1 MTTTLPVPV
10 PARDPA
16 PGSPPEDSAWA
27 EISQETFA
35 LTRRLF
41 VQLQRRP
48 STLVAGVLQ
57 PLIWLVLFGALF
69 AKAPAGLLPGGTSY
83 GRFLGAGVIVFTA
96 FSAAL
101 NAGLP
106 VMLDR
111 EFGFLNRLL
120 VAPLRSRSSIVFASV
135 LYITSLSLV
144 QSLAIMGT
152 AALLGYGWPGA
163 GGLLLVL
170 VTLLLL
176 VFAVTALSLGLAF
189 ALPGHIELIAV
200 IFVANLPLLFAST
213 ALAPISFMPPWLG
226 WLAALNPLTFAIE
239 PIRAAYAGNFSLSA
253 LVLQA
258 PYGELSAASCLGV
271 LAALAAGL
279 FLLIR
284 PLLDRKLS

>member
-1 MTTTLPVPV
+1 MTSATPTS
-10 PARDPA
+10 PASGFA
-16 PGSPPEDSAWA
+16 PPSAEPSAFA
-27 EISQETFA
+27 EISQETLA

-69 AKAPAGLLPGGTSY
+69 AKAPAGLLPGGISY

-106 VMLDR
+106 VMFDR

-120 VAPLRSRSSIVFASV
+120 VAPLRSRSSIVLASV

-213 ALAPISFMPPWLG
+213 ALAPLSFMPAWLG

-239 PIRAAYAGNFSLSA
+239 PIRAAYAGQLSLTA
-253 LVLQA
+253 VVLEA
-258 PYGELSAASCLGV
+258 PYGQLSSATCLGV
-271 LAALAAGL
+271 LAVLAAGL

-284 PLLDRKLS
+284 PLLDRKLT

>member
-1 MTTTLPVPV
+1 MTTTLPAPPPV
-10 PARDPA
+10 RDPA

-106 VMLDR
+106 VMFDR

-163 GGLLLVL
+163 AGLLLVL

-213 ALAPISFMPPWLG
+213 ALAPLSFMPAWLG

-239 PIRAAYAGNFSLSA
+239 PIRAAYAGQVSLTA
-253 LVLQA
+253 VVLEA
-258 PYGELSAASCLGV
+258 PYGQLSSATCLGV
-271 LAALAAGL
+271 LALLAAGL

-284 PLLDRKLS
+284 PLLDRKLT

>member
-1 MTTTLPVPV
+1 MTSATPTISN
-10 PARDPA
+10 R
-16 PGSPPEDSAWA
+16 SPDAAEQPSALA
-27 EISQETFA
+27 EISQETLA
-35 LTRRLF
+35 LTKRLF
-41 VQLQRRP
+41 LQLQRRP

-69 AKAPAGLLPGGTSY
+69 AKAPAGLLPGGISY

-106 VMLDR
+106 VMFDR

-120 VAPLRSRSSIVFASV
+120 VAPLRSRSSIVLASV
-135 LYITSLSLV
+135 LYITCLSLV
-144 QSLAIMGT
+144 QSLAIMAT
-152 AALLGYGWPGA
+152 AALLGYGWPGG

-170 VTLLLL
+170 ITLLLL

-213 ALAPISFMPPWLG
+213 ALAPLSFMPSWLG
-226 WLAALNPLTFAIE
+226 WLASLNPLTFAIE
-239 PIRAAYAGNFSLSA
+239 PIRAAYAGQFSLTA
-253 LVLQA
+253 VVLEA
-258 PYGELSAASCLGV
+258 PYGDLTAGSCLLV
-271 LAALAAGL
+271 LAGLAAGL

>member
-1 MTTTLPVPV
+1 MTSATPALSPLPETSV
-10 PARDPA
+10 
-16 PGSPPEDSAWA
+16 SSSALA
-27 EISQETFA
+27 EISQETLA

-41 VQLQRRP
+41 VQLIRRP

-69 AKAPAGLLPGGTSY
+69 AKAPAGLLPGGGSY

-106 VMLDR
+106 VMFDR
-111 EFGFLNRLL
+111 EFGFLNGLL
-120 VAPLRSRSSIVFASV
+120 VAPLRSRSSIVLASV
-135 LYITSLSLV
+135 LYITALSLV
-144 QSLAIMGT
+144 QSVAIMAT
-152 AALLGYGWPGA
+152 AWALGYGWPGGA
-163 GGLLLVL
+163 GLLLVL

-176 VFAVTALSLGLAF
+176 VFAVTGLSLGLAF

-213 ALAPISFMPPWLG
+213 ALAPISFMPTWLG

-239 PIRAAYAGNFSLSA
+239 PIRAAYAGQFSLSA
-253 LVLQA
+253 VVLVA
-258 PYGELSAASCLGV
+258 PYGELSAAACLGV
-271 LAALAAGL
+271 LAGLALGL

-284 PLLDRKLS
+284 PLLDRKLA

>member
-1 MTTTLPVPV
+1 MTSANPTISN
-10 PARDPA
+10 R
-16 PGSPPEDSAWA
+16 SPEVAEQPSVLA
-27 EISQETFA
+27 EISQETLA
-35 LTRRLF
+35 LTKRLF
-41 VQLQRRP
+41 LQLQRRP

-69 AKAPAGLLPGGTSY
+69 AKAPAGLLPGGISY

-106 VMLDR
+106 VMFDR

-120 VAPLRSRSSIVFASV
+120 VAPLRSRSSIVLASV

-144 QSLAIMGT
+144 QSLAIMAT
-152 AALLGYGWPGA
+152 AALLGYGWPG
-163 GGLLLVL
+163 GVGLLLVL
-170 VTLLLL
+170 ITLLLL
-176 VFAVTALSLGLAF
+176 VFAVTAMSLGLAF

-213 ALAPISFMPPWLG
+213 ALAPLSFMPSWLG
-226 WLAALNPLTFAIE
+226 WLASLNPLTFAIE
-239 PIRAAYAGNFSLSA
+239 PIRAAYAGQFSLTA
-253 LVLQA
+253 VVLEA
-258 PYGELSAASCLGV
+258 PYGDLTAGTCLMV
-271 LAALAAGL
+271 LAGLAAGL

-284 PLLDRKLS
+284 PLLDRKLT

>member
-1 MTTTLPVPV
+1 MTSANPTISN
-10 PARDPA
+10 R
-16 PGSPPEDSAWA
+16 SPDAAEQPSALA
-27 EISQETFA
+27 EISQETLA
-35 LTRRLF
+35 LTKRLF
-41 VQLQRRP
+41 LQLQRRP

-57 PLIWLVLFGALF
+57 PLIWLVLFGELF
-69 AKAPAGLLPGGTSY
+69 AKAPAGLLPGGISY

-106 VMLDR
+106 VMFDR

-120 VAPLRSRSSIVFASV
+120 VAPLRSRSSIVLASV

-144 QSLAIMGT
+144 QSLAIMAT
-152 AALLGYGWPGA
+152 AALLGYGWPG
-163 GGLLLVL
+163 GVGLLLVL
-170 VTLLLL
+170 ITLLLL

-213 ALAPISFMPPWLG
+213 ALAPLSFMPSWLG
-226 WLAALNPLTFAIE
+226 WLASLNPLTFAIE
-239 PIRAAYAGNFSLSA
+239 PIRAAYAGQFSLA
-253 LVLQA
+253 AVVLEA
-258 PYGELSAASCLGV
+258 PYGDLTAGTCLMV
-271 LAALAAGL
+271 LAGLAAGL

-284 PLLDRKLS
+284 PLLDRKLT

>member
-1 MTTTLPVPV
+1 MTTTLPGPQ
-10 PARDPA
+10 
-16 PGSPPEDSAWA
+16 PEASALA
-27 EISQETFA
+27 EISQETLA

-69 AKAPAGLLPGGTSY
+69 AKAPAGLLPGGISY

-106 VMLDR
+106 LMFDR

-135 LYITSLSLV
+135 LYITTLSLV

-152 AALLGYGWPGA
+152 AALLGYGWPGGA
-163 GGLLLVL
+163 GLLLVS

-213 ALAPISFMPPWLG
+213 ALAPLSFMPAWLG

-239 PIRAAYAGNFSLSA
+239 PIRAAYAGQVSLTA
-253 LVLQA
+253 VVLEA
-258 PYGELSAASCLGV
+258 PYGQLSSATCLGV
-271 LAALAAGL
+271 LALLAAGL

-284 PLLDRKLS
+284 PLLDRKLT

>member
-1 MTTTLPVPV
+1 MTSATPTISN
-10 PARDPA
+10 R
-16 PGSPPEDSAWA
+16 SPDAAEQPSALS
-27 EISQETFA
+27 EISQETLA
-35 LTRRLF
+35 LTKRLF
-41 VQLQRRP
+41 LQLQRRP

-69 AKAPAGLLPGGTSY
+69 AKAPAGLLPGGISY

-106 VMLDR
+106 VMFDR

-120 VAPLRSRSSIVFASV
+120 VAPLRSRSSIVLASV
-135 LYITSLSLV
+135 LYITCLSLV
-144 QSLAIMGT
+144 QSLAIMAT
-152 AALLGYGWPGA
+152 AALLGYGWPGG

-170 VTLLLL
+170 ITLLLL

-213 ALAPISFMPPWLG
+213 ALAPLSFMPSWLG
-226 WLAALNPLTFAIE
+226 WLASLNPLTFAIE
-239 PIRAAYAGNFSLSA
+239 PIRAAYAGQFSLTA
-253 LVLQA
+253 VVLEA
-258 PYGELSAASCLGV
+258 PYGDLTAGSCLLV
-271 LAALAAGL
+271 LAGLAAGL